1 MTKINLYPIFKKRI
15 LTFPVYEKEP
25 KDQPTA
31 WGLFP
36 EFTLTEAQIAEN
48 LEYRYPTFLYSES
61 PGLFP
66 SMVDA
71 ALDMAKLPIEFGGWE
86 IWLHAADIKQALRVS
101 GQKTE
106 VLKIIFIFRA
116 RKVFILEKGMLSG
129 SISEIPQITAAEKLT
144 KEKPKEEVKTNG

>member
-1 MTKINLYPIFKKRI
+1 MMRINFHPIFKKRI

-25 KDQPTA
+25 KKWPTA

-36 EFTLTEAQIAEN
+36 EFTLTGEQLAEN

-66 SMVDA
+66 SMINT
-71 ALDMAKLPIEFGGWE
+71 ALDAAKLPIEFGGWE
-86 IWLHAADIKQALRVS
+86 FWLHAADIKQSMRIS
-101 GQKTE
+101 GRETE
-106 VLKIIFIFRA
+106 VLKIVFIFRA
-116 RKVFILEKGMLSG
+116 RKVFILEKEMLSG

-144 KEKPKEEVKTNG
+144 KEKPIEEVKTNG